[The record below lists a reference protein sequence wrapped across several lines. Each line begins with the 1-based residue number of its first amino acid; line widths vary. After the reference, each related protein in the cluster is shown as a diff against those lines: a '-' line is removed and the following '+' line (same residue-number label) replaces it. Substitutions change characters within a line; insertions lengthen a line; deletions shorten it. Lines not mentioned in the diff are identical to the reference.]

1 MFPLPWHPGPLAAKL
16 RPGLAALF
24 ALRLASRFAA
34 CKPGQQKKD
43 LGTQREKAWPK
54 TRDSTKKAVQEQM
67 PRAENSS
74 KARIRS
80 HAPEDASAKDE
91 AFPRTYLA
99 TLYKS
104 VEVWR
109 VLLAPAK
116 TTRQS
121 ENSVL
126 RNTRP
131 SANRF
136 ACMPAFL
143 HQEAC

>member
-1 MFPLPWHPGPLAAKL
+1 MFRLPWHPGPLAAKL

-24 ALRLASRFAA
+24 ALRLVSRFAA
-34 CKPGQQKKD
+34 CKPGLQKKD

-54 TRDSTKKAVQEQM
+54 IRDSSKKAVQEQM

-74 KARIRS
+74 KAGS
-80 HAPEDASAKDE
+80 DHMPQKM
-91 AFPRTYLA
+91 PRQRKKRFQETYLA

-104 VEVWR
+104 IEVWR

-143 HQEAC
+143 HQEAR

>member
-1 MFPLPWHPGPLAAKL
+1 MFRLPWHPGPLAAKL

-34 CKPGQQKKD
+34 CKPGPSGKKH
-43 LGTQREKAWPK
+43 GQRLAIVARKRSKNRCLELKIQARPGSDHMPHK
-54 TRDSTKKAVQEQM
+54 M
-67 PRAENSS
+67 PRQRTKPFQE
-74 KARIRS
+74 
-80 HAPEDASAKDE
+80 
-91 AFPRTYLA
+91 TYLA

-116 TTRQS
+116 TTIQS

-143 HQEAC
+143 HQEAR

>member
-1 MFPLPWHPGPLAAKL
+1 MLPLPWHPGPLAAKL

-24 ALRLASRFAA
+24 ALRLVSRFAA
-34 CKPGQQKKD
+34 CKPSLQKKD
-43 LGTQREKAWPK
+43 LGTQREKAWSKNRCLELKIQARAGSDHMPQK
-54 TRDSTKKAVQEQM
+54 M
-67 PRAENSS
+67 PRQRTKPFQE
-74 KARIRS
+74 
-80 HAPEDASAKDE
+80 
-91 AFPRTYLA
+91 TYLA